1 MSPRKPP
8 GRKKAAAGR
17 KKTTTGA
24 RDTAKKSATPGRT
37 RLRVVSRRTPRRHP
51 DPPPP
56 AFPQAQSGT
65 RRQKLLFELVRARVA
80 VHAAIQGLQPGSVE
94 QIAPG
99 RGWSVRHHVLH
110 LHATD
115 RAVLRS
121 LEAALLGRTPE
132 WTTFPPAERASFEQ
146 DGVDQFLHLDW
157 TEALRRLH
165 AGRDQLMEA
174 IESVPDEPGPAW
186 QEGHPFAELLALL
199 IAGDRE
205 HAELIKRWRTTR
217 DSG

>member
-8 GRKKAAAGR
+8 GRKKGAAGR

-24 RDTAKKSATPGRT
+24 RGTAKKKSAAPGRT
-37 RLRVVSRRTPRRHP
+37 RLRVIARRAPRRHP
-51 DPPPP
+51 SPPP

-65 RRQKLLFELVRARVA
+65 LRQKFLFELVRARVA

-94 QIAPG
+94 QLAG
-99 RGWSVRHHVLH
+99 KWTVRQHVLH
-110 LHATD
+110 LHASD
-115 RAVLRS
+115 RTVLKS
-121 LEAALLGRTPE
+121 LERALLGHTPE
-132 WTTFPPAERASFEQ
+132 WTTLPPDQRETFEQ

-157 TEALRRLH
+157 SEALRHLH

-174 IESVPDEPGPAW
+174 LESVPEEPASVW
-186 QEGHPFAELLALL
+186 EEGHPFAQLLALV

-205 HAELIKRWRTTR
+205 HAEAIKRWRTTR
-217 DSG
+217 ESG

>member
-24 RDTAKKSATPGRT
+24 RGSAQKKSATPGRT
-37 RLRVVSRRTPRRHP
+37 RLRVVTRRTPRRHP
-51 DPPPP
+51 APPP

-65 RRQKLLFELVRARVA
+65 GRQKLLFELVRARVG
-80 VHAAIQGLQPGSVE
+80 VHAAVQGLVPASAEQPT
-94 QIAPG
+94 QH
-99 RGWSVRHHVLH
+99 RGWSVRQHVLH

-121 LEAALLGRTPE
+121 IEGALLGHTPE
-132 WTTFPPAERASFEQ
+132 WTLLPPDQRETFEQ
-146 DGVDQFLHLDW
+146 DGVVPFLHLDW
-157 TEALRRLH
+157 AEALRRLH

-174 IESVPDEPGPAW
+174 LESVPDEPASVW
-186 QEGHPFAELLALL
+186 EQGHPFAELLALV

-205 HAELIKRWRTTR
+205 HAEAIKRWRTTR
-217 DSG
+217 EPG